1 MGTPKSPAL
10 TGARVELSI
19 YQLSYRSARGRRKRM
34 IHWLR
39 VPYAGLFALS
49 EVMDRAL
56 SRGKIL
62 DYRIASALAITPEIR
77 SALRR
82 WPDALATDPSVDW
95 NA

>member
-1 MGTPKSPAL
+1 MGTPKSPVL

-56 SRGKIL
+56 ARGKIL

-77 SALRR
+77 LSMTR
-82 WPDALATDPSVDW
+82 WPEALATDPSVNW
-95 NA
+95 EA